1 MPTEQQV
8 ATEALRIA
16 NAALPA
22 AGTARAHEPSK
33 VPSPRPDEYV
43 TVAVVRRPGGKP
55 RSGRYST
62 TGWSLYVMAASARSE
77 ENARNWLEKIRAAFE
92 SQVITVAG
100 VASTPVKFDSARPVG
115 PDNTWSSGVNTY
127 TFTL

>member
-22 AGTARAHEPSK
+22 TTRAYEPSK
-33 VPSPRPDEYV
+33 VPATRPDEYV
-43 TVAVVRRPGGKP
+43 TVAVVRRSGGRP
-55 RSGRYST
+55 RSGRYVT
-62 TGWSLYVMAASARSE
+62 TGWALYVMAASKTSE
-77 ENARNWLEKIRAAFE
+77 SNARNSLEKIRAALE
-92 SQVITVAG
+92 SQVLTVAG
-100 VASTPVKFDSARPVG
+100 VTSTPVKFDSARPVG